1 LRVDGWELKVRAISI
16 RRGQGATIIRHRA
29 SLRVSVAESAHEKDD
44 QAYQQNQA
52 KSTATVNRAAQ
63 VKTAAAEQKQQHEK
77 QEYKIHSWIYW
88 IYFFPGQ

>member
-1 LRVDGWELKVRAISI
+1 MSRLQSRQTHDVRVS
-16 RRGQGATIIRHRA
+16 
-29 SLRVSVAESAHEKDD
+29 SLRVSVAESAHQKDD

-52 KSTATVNRAAQ
+52 NPAAADGGTAK

-77 QEYKIHSWIYW
+77 QEYYIHSW